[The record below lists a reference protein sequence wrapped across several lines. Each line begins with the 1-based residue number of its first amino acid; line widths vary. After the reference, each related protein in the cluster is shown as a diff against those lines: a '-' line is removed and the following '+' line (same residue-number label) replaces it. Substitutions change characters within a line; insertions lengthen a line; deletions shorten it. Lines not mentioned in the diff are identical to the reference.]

1 MCSTLKGVLG
11 IDSHK
16 ADYQVTEMT
25 LDSVSKAHQYFT
37 TAALCCEQLN

>member
-11 IDSHK
+11 IDSHR
-16 ADYQVTEMT
+16 ADYQ
-25 LDSVSKAHQYFT
+25 AHQYFT